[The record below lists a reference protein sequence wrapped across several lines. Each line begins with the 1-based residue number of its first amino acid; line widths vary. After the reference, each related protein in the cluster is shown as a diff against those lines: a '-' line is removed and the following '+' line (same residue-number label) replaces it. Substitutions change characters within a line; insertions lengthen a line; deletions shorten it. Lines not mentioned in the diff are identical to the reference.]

1 MFDSELSIRA
11 VGPRTWS
18 LTSPLIWTGREGQT
32 FTVPIG
38 FVTDFASVPRFL
50 RWLVEPYGPYT
61 RAAVLHDW
69 LLVELAGWSR
79 RHLGNVVIAPMDG
92 SDDAPPARSRDC
104 DGIFRAAMA
113 DLGTPGVLRWSMW
126 AAVRLASCFNA
137 DRAYGRRFWRDAPA
151 AFGMLLL
158 VCATVVIPVA
168 ALFVLLAL
176 GVLRILMAVTGGR
189 PAPRKTRWGG
199 PGGSRL
205 VEDGDMT
212 EQSGDGSKHLFR
224 DSKLGVLVV
233 GGATIALDAVLNA
246 AIDGLTN
253 LDMSGWSGWWTTLAS
268 AGVATGL
275 GALTAY
281 RAKRRKNR
289 VI

>member
-18 LTSPLIWTGREGQT
+18 LTAPLVWTGRDET
-32 FTVPIG
+32 FSVPLG
-38 FVTDFASVPRFL
+38 FVTDFATVPRFL
-50 RWLVEPYGPYT
+50 HWLVLPYGPYT

-69 LLVELAGWSR
+69 LLVELAGWSA

-92 SDDAPPARSRDC
+92 SDDRPPANSRDC

-113 DLGTPGVLRWSMW
+113 DLGTPWAVRWSMW
-126 AAVRLASCFNA
+126 AAVRLAACFNA

-151 AFGMLLL
+151 VFGMLLL
-158 VCATVVIPVA
+158 ACATVVIPVA

-176 GVLRILMAVTGGR
+176 GVLRILMALAGGR
-189 PAPRKTRWGG
+189 PAPRTARWDV

-205 VEDGDMT
+205 VEVGDMT
-212 EQSGDGSKHLFR
+212 EETSDGSRHLFR
-224 DSKLGVLVV
+224 DSKLGLWVA
-233 GGATIALDAVLNA
+233 GGATVVFDGALDGLITA
-246 AIDGLTN
+246 LTN
-253 LDMSGWSGWWTTLAS
+253 VDTSGWNGWWTTVAS
-268 AGVATGL
+268 ALLATGL

-281 RAKRRKNR
+281 RAKRRKSR
-289 VI
+289 TF